1 MNFSIK
7 GIILFFLF
15 TLCLTT
21 VDVVAQN
28 TPSPSSLLS
37 TDVENLSD
45 EQIQSYWEQA
55 KAQGYTMEQI
65 KAIATAKGVS
75 PTKIAQL
82 ERRLNEMGSS
92 SNALEGEQIDT
103 SLELEKSQE
112 KVGFSGNEVKEG
124 VTKDPLFGYD
134 FFNNQNISF
143 TPNMNLATPA
153 NYELGPGDEISIN
166 LWGAAENTYN
176 VEVDR
181 EGAVRISNIG
191 PIYVSGLTMEEAS
204 GKIKGKLK
212 RIYSGIN
219 ASDNSSYKVFLS
231 VSLINVRT
239 VQVNIIG
246 EVKVPGTYS
255 LSALSTVLNALYASG
270 GPTKQGTFR
279 EIKLVRNGDEII
291 YFDIYDYLI
300 NGSQVG
306 NKTLQDQDVIIISPY
321 ISRVKINGSVKRT
334 GTYELKPG
342 ETLTDLLKFTGG
354 FTSNA
359 YKERVVLERIEG
371 DRRVVKEIL
380 VDKESETPLQDG
392 DVLTVN
398 EIIDKFENRITIQ
411 GAVYRPGSY
420 EFTEN
425 TTVKDL
431 IKKAAGVNEKAFME
445 RGLLF
450 RTEDGVRESVTPFSV
465 SEVLSG
471 SKNIQLQPDDR
482 IQIFNKYDLAESYK
496 LTIDGAV
503 NAPVSIPYVD
513 NMTVEDL
520 VLLGGGFTDGAN
532 ENKIDIYRR
541 IDDDSYETLS
551 ENFKVSANGN
561 LTLEDGSNFILQP
574 NDRVSVRY
582 LRGFSEQIKVSV
594 SGEAN
599 YPGSYTIENKEEK
612 ISDLL
617 QRAGGVTQYA
627 FVDGATLIRLNP
639 FFKEETQKETFEG
652 LIEKEEVTG
661 KEDTTGT
668 EDETLKNRKE
678 FRVGIDLQKIIN
690 DTDSKQNLVL
700 KSGDR
705 LIIPSTKQTVKVEGE
720 ILVPSLVRFEKGMT
734 LKDYISK
741 SGGFSSDAKKGKT
754 YVVYANGDIAST
766 KHFLFF
772 RSFPKLE
779 PGAAILVPAK
789 SETRNKLSAQEVI
802 GISTGLTTFGL
813 LIDRLLQ

>member
-1 MNFSIK
+1 
-7 GIILFFLF
+7 
-15 TLCLTT
+15 
-21 VDVVAQN
+21 
-28 TPSPSSLLS
+28 
-37 TDVENLSD
+37 
-45 EQIQSYWEQA
+45 
-55 KAQGYTMEQI
+55 
-65 KAIATAKGVS
+65 
-75 PTKIAQL
+75 
-82 ERRLNEMGSS
+82 
-92 SNALEGEQIDT
+92 
-103 SLELEKSQE
+103 
-112 KVGFSGNEVKEG
+112 
-124 VTKDPLFGYD
+124 
-134 FFNNQNISF
+134 
-143 TPNMNLATPA
+143 MNLATPS
-153 NYELGPGDEISIN
+153 NYELGPGDEVAIS
-166 LWGAAENTYN
+166 LWGAAENNYN
-176 VEVDR
+176 TKVDR
-181 EGAVRISNIG
+181 QGAIRISNIG
-191 PIYVSGLTMEEAS
+191 PIYVSGLTLEDAT
-204 GKIKGKLK
+204 GKIKGKLS

-219 ASDNSSYKVFLS
+219 ASDSSPYKVFLS
-231 VSLINVRT
+231 ISLVNVRT

-279 EIKLVRNGDEII
+279 EIKLVRNGDEIT
-291 YFDIYDYLI
+291 YFDVYDYLI

-306 NKTLQDQDVIIISPY
+306 NKTLQDQDIIIISPY

-342 ETLTDLLKFTGG
+342 ETLNDLLEFTGG

-380 VDKESETPLQDG
+380 IDKESETPLQDG

-398 EIIDKFENRITIQ
+398 EIIDKFENRISIE

-420 EFTEN
+420 EFTDGL
-425 TTVKDL
+425 TVNDL
-431 IKKAAGVNEKAFME
+431 IQKAAGVTERAFLE

-450 RTEDGVRESVTPFSV
+450 STEDGVTETVTPFSV
-465 SEVLSG
+465 SEVLKG
-471 SKNIQLQPDDR
+471 NKAINLKPDDKV
-482 IQIFNKYDLAESYK
+482 QVFNKYNLSENYTLS
-496 LTIDGAV
+496 IDGAV
-503 NAPVSIPYVD
+503 NSPVTIPYVE

-541 IDDDSYETLS
+541 VDDDSYETLS
-551 ENFKVSANGN
+551 ENFKVSANGK

-582 LRGFSEQIKVSV
+582 LKGFSEQIKVSV
-594 SGEAN
+594 TGEAN
-599 YPGSYTIENKEEK
+599 YPGNYTIERKNEK

-617 QRAGGVTQYA
+617 ERAGGITQYA
-627 FVDGATLIRLNP
+627 FIEGATLVRLNP
-639 FFKEETQKETFEG
+639 FYKEETQRETFEG
-652 LIEKEEVTG
+652 LAEKEEVTG
-661 KEDTTGT
+661 T
-668 EDETLKNRKE
+668 EDDNLKNRRE
-678 FRVGIDLQKIIN
+678 FRVGINLEKIIDN
-690 DTDSKQNLVL
+690 EDSKHNLVL
-700 KSGDR
+700 KSGDQ

-720 ILVPSLVRFEKGMT
+720 VLVPSLVRFEKGMT

-754 YVVYANGDIAST
+754 YVVYANGDIAAT

-772 RSFPKLE
+772 RSYPKLE

-789 SETRNKLSAQEVI
+789 PENRNKLSTQEVI
-802 GISTGLTTFGL
+802 GISTGLTTLGL